1 MRQVANGLQ
10 MGETLEGL
18 MYIVAVSIPLLF
30 IVGREIF
37 FVFYCEVHATPLEKL
52 IIKKMND
59 KLIIQYL
66 DWLQKEL
73 KCTNS
78 IRNQ

>member
-30 IVGREIF
+30 IVGKEIF
-37 FVFYCEVHATPLEKL
+37 FVFYCEVHATPPEKL

-66 DWLQKEL
+66 DRLQSRIVSKWTA
-73 KCTNS
+73 K
-78 IRNQ
+78 